1 MTATERYEKVWNGF
15 LTYLQRHPHARLAPY
30 LESQHVYHRGFKKW
44 MYSHGYSVSAAKN
57 RIRLFQEAA
66 LAEQQPTSCEN
77 TGAMFLPVEISCGKG
92 RPQAEGLCGISLT
105 MPDGTVVSI
114 RKGSPEAVVSFI
126 RLYSSSGEGMVCS
139 D

>member
-1 MTATERYEKVWNGF
+1 
-15 LTYLQRHPHARLAPY
+15 
-30 LESQHVYHRGFKKW
+30 

-57 RIRLFQEAA
+57 RIRLFQEEA
-66 LAEQQPTSCEN
+66 LAQQQPTSCEN
-77 TGAMFLPVEISCGKG
+77 TGAMFLPVEICGNA
-92 RPQAEGLCGISLT
+92 RSQADGLTGISLT

-126 RLYSSSGEGMVCS
+126 RLYSSTGEGVVCS

>member
-1 MTATERYEKVWNGF
+1 MTANERYEKAWDGF
-15 LTYLQRHPHARLAPY
+15 LTYLQRNPHARLAPY
-30 LESQHVYHRGFKKW
+30 LESQRVYRRGFQKW

-57 RIRLFQEAA
+57 RIRLFQEEA
-66 LAEQQPTSCEN
+66 LAEQQPTSCEY
-77 TGAMFLPVEISCGKG
+77 TGAMFLPVEISGSN
-92 RPQAEGLCGISLT
+92 RPQSEGLTGISLT

-126 RLYSSSGEGMVCS
+126 RLYSSSGEGAPCS